1 MCKHQWYEKIRT
13 VAKTQQL
20 YTNDSEVDE
29 SQSEIKM
36 IVRMINEIKENMN
49 AWMNSK
55 KTQIKTEIK

>member
-55 KTQIKTEIK
+55 KTHKDWN